1 MIDQDGDSREMTMRE
16 RILALLQARPFQSF
30 RVELSSGA
38 IHTVRHPDQAML
50 VGSLIII
57 GVPRGDLPGPD
68 YADVAMITLLHV
80 TKIEVLAA
88 ATT

>member
-1 MIDQDGDSREMTMRE
+1 MRE
-16 RILALLQARPFQSF
+16 RLLALLRARPFQPF
-30 RVELSSGA
+30 RLELSSGA

-50 VGSLIII
+50 VGSMIII
-57 GVPRGDLPGPD
+57 GIPRGDLPGPD

-88 ATT
+88 LAT